1 MFGAGNSEPL
11 MGVLIEWT
19 LGCDLGDAFPIYP
32 PTEQPWIAFMSSA
45 LLTNTSQ
52 NVNDTSGGDNSEN
65 IYECDVSTLVLIV
78 QAISN
83 DVTGVIMYQDPAGV
97 VSFPELKAQ
106 TESAIQSTFYA
117 QNPMTPVPVTY
128 NSQGAGT
135 AAESNDSEALTKRG
149 LEGLSRAEIMQKVEE
164 IKLSRMK
171 ATLGRQT
178 VKMLSASDDSDTSL
192 GITTPSTDKSSDASG
207 LLSSAPQ
214 QKQPIAPVIGIMAL
228 ADAALVQILRTN
240 IEIKNETVVAQ
251 VNFVNNALG
260 PNNLPATPTCS
271 SSSHTPTTAAER
283 PIADRSLGLF
293 VWIILGSV
301 VLIVGIWVAFGV
313 YEARSLSRRRQQIAL
328 DNAKPKTVDQ
338 KVLDTYRTRI
348 FQEDDII
355 YTDDEED
362 DDHGGSNNAL
372 GRVRTTDKQSASQ
385 QDSQKNTSSLGCED
399 LSRSDFDEKDAYCPD
414 SSNIHAQRAIAQA
427 RSHAARLAIDDQGG
441 RKSPTV
447 SSSALG
453 CRGGSFD
460 DTIYGGPESTLSRK
474 VSGQDS
480 MLVGYGHSSLGTTT
494 LTHEERCRSWAD
506 NTPSLYE
513 AYGDESDS
521 SHGHDQ
527 EEYKS
532 HAHEGWTNLK
542 ISMIQLTDGKKETGT
557 DIAAKAGEK
566 SGAPDDAR
574 QDSSPS
580 LPFIPTATTR
590 SERRKSAFILPRN
603 IETNLPVLRIVPSQE
618 VTSPT
623 VCGDNLSSA
632 GPSTA
637 GFLPPAGW
645 GGERRRSSLSTVAV
659 PEDGRGVE
667 QANWAGPQGQ
677 TLRRSSIQ
685 VHRVGTPNLFPV
697 ATAVNDKHE
706 SGSDSEGGDARSD
719 ERGMERIGD
728 ASLKGKRV
736 KRSLKQTHRI
746 CLEKQAAQLQD
757 KPTNPT
763 PKRKKIMRVVNMDLI
778 SEHKMHFSMVGMDLP
793 GIYTPTAGEFSRLS
807 LDADGFSVEPKS
819 HLRPERK
826 QPRLPDSTNDGRG
839 VEELYDSDSQ
849 EKDLTA
855 ATTDANAKE
864 LAVTKDALLS
874 RLLSPSSALTEV
886 IQRAP
891 IKRQKKRRYD
901 PCAICLDEYEVGDQL
916 RVLTS
921 LRSRNLSIP

>member
-1 MFGAGNSEPL
+1 
-11 MGVLIEWT
+11 
-19 LGCDLGDAFPIYP
+19 
-32 PTEQPWIAFMSSA
+32 
-45 LLTNTSQ
+45 
-52 NVNDTSGGDNSEN
+52 
-65 IYECDVSTLVLIV
+65 
-78 QAISN
+78 
-83 DVTGVIMYQDPAGV
+83 
-97 VSFPELKAQ
+97 
-106 TESAIQSTFYA
+106 
-117 QNPMTPVPVTY
+117 MTVH
-128 NSQGAGT
+128 A
-135 AAESNDSEALTKRG
+135 
-149 LEGLSRAEIMQKVEE
+149 
-164 IKLSRMK
+164 
-171 ATLGRQT
+171 
-178 VKMLSASDDSDTSL
+178 
-192 GITTPSTDKSSDASG
+192 
-207 LLSSAPQ
+207 
-214 QKQPIAPVIGIMAL
+214 
-228 ADAALVQILRTN
+228 
-240 IEIKNETVVAQ
+240 
-251 VNFVNNALG
+251 
-260 PNNLPATPTCS
+260 
-271 SSSHTPTTAAER
+271 
-283 PIADRSLGLF
+283 LF
-293 VWIILGSV
+293 VLHEKR
-301 VLIVGIWVAFGV
+301 LFRVAFGV

-590 SERRKSAFILPRN
+590 SERWADFPVVSTAATTRRRSTGTLLSDNLHSQPRLRRKSAFILPRN

-849 EKDLTA
+849 SDSIGSERTSTSSARSPDRHPSPYPRHREKDLTA

-916 RVLTS
+916 RVLPCNHFFHSECIDPWFKEMRAICPVCKRDYSKVYPVGVTS
-921 LRSRNLSIP
+921 AAARNPTAVASGGSSSGIIRLLSPLALFAAGTSGSTHYWYTREANMYVHT